1 MAELEEVLEALE
13 EGAEL
18 EKYLVQR
25 LRGAEPLPAA
35 QALLKLLRRGGVW
48 PMRLRDQGLEAAARH
63 LELRDVQVATE
74 LLAALAPKAPPAPV
88 RFAFGAT
95 ELRLRLSSAQEASRL
110 SGHGWRVWPG
120 ARLLAQ
126 AVASVEL
133 RGLHVLEAWV

>member
-25 LRGAEPLPAA
+25 LRGADPLPAA

-63 LELRDVQVATE
+63 LELRDVQVARRRRC
-74 LLAALAPKAPPAPV
+74 ALPSAPRSCAC
-88 RFAFGAT
+88 G
-95 ELRLRLSSAQEASRL
+95 
-110 SGHGWRVWPG
+110 
-120 ARLLAQ
+120 
-126 AVASVEL
+126 
-133 RGLHVLEAWV
+133 